1 MKIIYSSY
9 SEIFDF
15 ARKALKGLAYGSCRI
30 LWAIVL
36 PVINTAVFTSRKVS
50 ECVRRKPV
58 AVVIVLFFILATS
71 NLMLYASMKCKLDT
85 AEWRYDKLR
94 IHMDSVYEVYNIHN
108 SYSRIVSY
116 ENNK

>member
-1 MKIIYSSY
+1 MKITYTSY
-9 SEIFDF
+9 SQIL
-15 ARKALKGLAYGSCRI
+15 ALTRKAFKSLACDLCRI
-30 LWAIVL
+30 PWTVTLL
-36 PVINTAVFTSRKVS
+36 VINTAVFSSRKVS

-58 AVVIVLFFILATS
+58 AVVIVLLFIFATS

-94 IHMDSVYEVYNIHN
+94 MHMDSVYEVYNIHN